1 MTTQLIDNRMENFKQ
16 TLNHQTIKRYGIKLN
31 VGEIKELGGNKYK
44 VTFNYNKM
52 FSIVD
57 DNSKTVFVRNIY
69 FKNIYGTD
77 INSNE
82 ELTLPLSEINKSIN
96 DEFIDLRQNLFQ
108 KVIAD
113 KKIIIRILKT
123 IHTTSAFLNKFY
135 TILNDL
141 FYCDKIPKSKINNYL
156 DSDKKYSKYIELIID
171 SGFAEYTK
179 EGDLKASNNFKML
192 LEEHKKEPNLAVEE
206 AISKILSQ
214 HYEYIVYELGI
225 KHIKPYVNIIACMYY
240 LKENMKLSKISININ
255 SLYRI
260 YENIFDKCSF
270 IKFQE
275 KINSL
280 IMSGVFSRTDNAIM
294 L

>member
-1 MTTQLIDNRMENFKQ
+1 MTTQLMDNRMENFKQ
-16 TLNHQTIKRYGIKLN
+16 TLNHQAVKRYGIKLN
-31 VGEIKELGGNKYK
+31 VGEIKELGNNKYK
-44 VTFNYNKM
+44 VNFNYNKM
-52 FSIVD
+52 FSIVYD
-57 DNSKTVFVRNIY
+57 TSKTVFVRNIY

-77 INSNE
+77 ISANE
-82 ELTLPLSEINKSIN
+82 ELSLPLGEINKSIN

-108 KVIAD
+108 KVVAD
-113 KKIIIRILKT
+113 KKIMIRILKT

-141 FYCDKIPKSKINNYL
+141 FYCDKIPKSKINHYIE
-156 DSDKKYSKYIELIID
+156 SDRKYSKYIKLIID
-171 SGFAEYTK
+171 SEFAEYTK
-179 EGDLKASNNFKML
+179 EGDLKASNKFKLL

-225 KHIKPYVNIIACMYY
+225 KHIKPYINIIACMYY
-240 LKENMKLSKISININ
+240 LKENMKLSKISINIT
-255 SLYRI
+255 SLYKI
-260 YENIFDKCSF
+260 YENIFNKDSF

-280 IMSGVFSRTDNAIM
+280 IMSGIFSRTDNAIM